1 MKSFK
6 SIEEFNNYFKYLIE
20 LKTDDN
26 ISELKNFLR
35 ISPERIAKYLDINV
49 MKFVK
54 QVNIN
59 KKQVHNKLII
69 FERIEVLSKLVPKPI
84 TFNYSG
90 EIYKSRICVCVRM
103 FDFKY
108 KSKIIK
114 FYPTIKYLYV
124 LVGIK
129 SVILHANIFKI
140 YITIDEF
147 NKHFIDN
154 REDIIN
160 QILL

>member
-69 FERIEVLSKLVPKPI
+69 FE
-84 TFNYSG
+84 N
-90 EIYKSRICVCVRM
+90 
-103 FDFKY
+103 
-108 KSKIIK
+108 
-114 FYPTIKYLYV
+114 
-124 LVGIK
+124 
-129 SVILHANIFKI
+129 
-140 YITIDEF
+140 
-147 NKHFIDN
+147 
-154 REDIIN
+154 
-160 QILL
+160 